1 MRRRP
6 SEEAP
11 RPEGAGF
18 LFAAWPEFWYNV
30 GISKR
35 KAKKMSIFKAYDI
48 RGVYG
53 RDLGQDDFYKIA
65 RAYARFISPRMV
77 VVARDCR
84 ASSDAL
90 FDAFSQ
96 GLVDEGVDVT
106 DIGLASTPMSY
117 FANASLKA
125 DGSVMITASH
135 NTKEW
140 NGCKL
145 CRAGAVPISGAT
157 GIKDIER
164 MVAEM
169 DADEPPRG
177 AGEVTK
183 VDVSREYA
191 AHAAKFQHM
200 ARPLHVA
207 VDFANGMGIAE
218 AAAFAGTPLTYD
230 ALYGEYD
237 GSFPNHDANPLHVE
251 TLKDLQALIR
261 ANPGKYAFG
270 VAFDGDAD
278 RAGFLDERGDV
289 IPMDFM
295 TALIARDLLAE
306 NPGAAC
312 FFDLRSS
319 KVVDETIRAA
329 GGRPM
334 MSRVGHS
341 FIKAQMRENDAIFAG
356 ELSGHYYFKANST
369 AESSSMATFALANI
383 VSKSDVPLSA
393 LVAPLRK
400 YSQSGEVNSKVA
412 DAAAVLDRVRAG
424 YPDFFELDG
433 VSVDRWD
440 SEGWWFNVRMSNTEP
455 LVRLNLEAK
464 TPELMS
470 ARRDEMLALIRA

>member
-1 MRRRP
+1 M
-6 SEEAP
+6 
-11 RPEGAGF
+11 G
-18 LFAAWPEFWYNV
+18 
-30 GISKR
+30 
-35 KAKKMSIFKAYDI
+35 IFKAYDI
-48 RGVYG
+48 RGIY
-53 RDLGQDDFYKIA
+53 GQDLTDDIFYKIA
-65 RAYARFISPRMV
+65 RAYAKFAGVRKV

-84 ASSDAL
+84 THSEPL
-90 FDAFSQ
+90 FAAFAK
-96 GLVDEGVDVT
+96 GLTDVGVDVI
-106 DIGLASTPMSY
+106 DVGRASTPMSY

-145 CRAGAVPISGAT
+145 CRANAVPISGAT

-164 MVAEM
+164 MVETGDLGA
-169 DADEPPRG
+169 DAAVKG
-177 AGEVTK
+177 TVTQ
-183 VDVSREYA
+183 VDVSAQYA
-191 AHAAKFQHM
+191 AHVREFAHL
-200 ARPLHVA
+200 ARPVHVA
-207 VDFANGMGIAE
+207 MDFANGMGIAE
-218 AAAFAGTPLTYD
+218 SAAFAGTDLTYD
-230 ALYGEYD
+230 SLYGEYD
-237 GSFPNHDANPLHVE
+237 GDFPNHDANPLKTE

-278 RAGFLDERGDV
+278 RAGFLDEKGDI

-295 TALIARDLLAE
+295 TALIAQDLLQSA
-306 NPGAAC
+306 PGAAC
-312 FFDLRSS
+312 FYDLRSS
-319 KVVDETIRAA
+319 KVAAEVIAAA
-329 GGRPM
+329 GGKPM

-383 VSKSDVPLSA
+383 VSKSDKPLSA

-400 YSQSGEVNSKVA
+400 YAHSGEINSKVA
-412 DAAAVLDRVRAG
+412 DAAAVLARVKATF
-424 YPDFFELDG
+424 PDNFELDG

-440 SEGWWFNVRMSNTEP
+440 AEGWWFNVRMSNTEP

-464 TPELMS
+464 TPDLM
-470 ARRDEMLALIRA
+470 AAKRDEMLALIRQ

>member
-1 MRRRP
+1 M
-6 SEEAP
+6 
-11 RPEGAGF
+11 G
-18 LFAAWPEFWYNV
+18 
-30 GISKR
+30 
-35 KAKKMSIFKAYDI
+35 IFKAYDI
-48 RGVYG
+48 RGIY
-53 RDLGQDDFYKIA
+53 GQDLTDEIFYKIA
-65 RAYARFISPRMV
+65 RAYAKFAGVRKV

-84 ASSDAL
+84 THSEPL
-90 FDAFSQ
+90 FAAFAK
-96 GLVDEGVDVT
+96 GLNDVGVDVI
-106 DIGLASTPMSY
+106 DVGRASTPMSY

-145 CRAGAVPISGAT
+145 CRANAVPISGAT

-164 MVAEM
+164 MVETGDLGE
-169 DADEPPRG
+169 DAAVKG
-177 AGEVTK
+177 TVTQ
-183 VDVSREYA
+183 VDVSAPYA
-191 AHAAKFQHM
+191 AHVRAFAHL
-200 ARPLHVA
+200 ARPVHVA
-207 VDFANGMGIAE
+207 MDFANGMGIAE
-218 AAAFAGTPLTYD
+218 SAAFAGTDLTYD
-230 ALYGEYD
+230 SLYGEYD
-237 GSFPNHDANPLHVE
+237 GDFPNHDANPLHTE

-278 RAGFLDERGDV
+278 RAGFLDEKGEI

-295 TALIARDLLAE
+295 TALIAQDLLQSA
-306 NPGAAC
+306 PGAAC
-312 FFDLRSS
+312 FYDLRSS
-319 KVVDETIRAA
+319 KVAAEVIAAA
-329 GGRPM
+329 GGKPM

-383 VSKSDVPLSA
+383 VSKSDKPLSA

-400 YSQSGEVNSKVA
+400 YAHSGEINSKVA
-412 DAAAVLDRVRAG
+412 DAAAVLARVKATF
-424 YPDFFELDG
+424 PDNFELDG

-440 SEGWWFNVRMSNTEP
+440 AEGWWFNVRMSNTEP

-464 TPELMS
+464 TPDLM
-470 ARRDEMLALIRA
+470 AAKRDEMLALIRQ

>member
-1 MRRRP
+1 M
-6 SEEAP
+6 
-11 RPEGAGF
+11 G
-18 LFAAWPEFWYNV
+18 
-30 GISKR
+30 
-35 KAKKMSIFKAYDI
+35 IFKAYDI
-48 RGVYG
+48 RGIY
-53 RDLGQDDFYKIA
+53 GQDLTEDIFYKIA
-65 RAYARFISPRMV
+65 RAYAKFLGGKKV

-84 ASSDAL
+84 VHSQPL
-90 FDAFSQ
+90 FEAFAR
-96 GLVDEGVDVT
+96 GLTDVGVDVI

-117 FANASLKA
+117 FANGTLGA

-145 CRAGAVPISGAT
+145 CRANAVPISGAT

-164 MVAEM
+164 MVAEGDLGA
-169 DADEPPRG
+169 DAAVKG
-177 AGEVTK
+177 KVTQA
-183 VDVSREYA
+183 DVKAAYA
-191 AHAAKFQHM
+191 AHVKTFAHL
-200 ARPLHVA
+200 ARPLHLA
-207 VDFANGMGIAE
+207 LDFANGMGIAE
-218 AAAFAGTPLTYD
+218 SAAFAGTDLTYD

-237 GSFPNHDANPLHVE
+237 GDFPNHDANPLHVE

-278 RAGFLDERGDV
+278 RAGFLDEKGDI

-295 TALIARDLLAE
+295 TALIAQDLLQSA
-306 NPGAAC
+306 PGAAC
-312 FFDLRSS
+312 FYDLRSS
-319 KVVDETIRAA
+319 KVAAEVIAAA
-329 GGRPM
+329 GGKPM

-383 VSKSDVPLSA
+383 VSKSDMPLSE

-400 YSQSGEVNSKVA
+400 YAHSGEINSKVA
-412 DAAAVLDRVRAG
+412 DAAAVLARVKATF
-424 YPDFFELDG
+424 PDNFELDG

-440 SEGWWFNVRMSNTEP
+440 AEGWWFNVRMSNTEP

-464 TPELMS
+464 TPDLM
-470 ARRDEMLALIRA
+470 AAKRDEMLALIRQ

>member
-1 MRRRP
+1 M
-6 SEEAP
+6 
-11 RPEGAGF
+11 G
-18 LFAAWPEFWYNV
+18 
-30 GISKR
+30 
-35 KAKKMSIFKAYDI
+35 IFKAYDI
-48 RGVYG
+48 RGIY
-53 RDLGQDDFYKIA
+53 GQDLTDDIFYKIA
-65 RAYARFISPRMV
+65 RAYAKFAGVRKV

-84 ASSDAL
+84 THSEPL
-90 FDAFSQ
+90 FAAFAN
-96 GLVDEGVDVT
+96 GLTDVGVDVI
-106 DIGLASTPMSY
+106 DVGRASTPMSY

-145 CRAGAVPISGAT
+145 CRASAVPISGAT

-164 MVAEM
+164 MVETGDLGA
-169 DADEPPRG
+169 DAAVKG
-177 AGEVTK
+177 SVTQ
-183 VDVSREYA
+183 VDVSAQYA
-191 AHAAKFQHM
+191 AHVREFAHL
-200 ARPLHVA
+200 ARPVHVA
-207 VDFANGMGIAE
+207 MDFANGMGIAE
-218 AAAFAGTPLTYD
+218 SAAFAGTDLTYD
-230 ALYGEYD
+230 SLYGEYD
-237 GSFPNHDANPLHVE
+237 GDFPNHDANPLKTE

-278 RAGFLDERGDV
+278 RAGFLDEKGDI

-295 TALIARDLLAE
+295 TALIAQDLLQSA
-306 NPGAAC
+306 PGAAC
-312 FFDLRSS
+312 FYDLRSS
-319 KVVDETIRAA
+319 KVAAEVIAAA
-329 GGRPM
+329 GGKPM

-383 VSKSDVPLSA
+383 VSKSDKPLSE

-400 YSQSGEVNSKVA
+400 YAHSGEINSKVA
-412 DAAAVLDRVRAG
+412 DAAAVLARVKATF
-424 YPDFFELDG
+424 PDNFELDG

-440 SEGWWFNVRMSNTEP
+440 AEGWWFNVRMSNTEP

-464 TPELMS
+464 TPDLM
-470 ARRDEMLALIRA
+470 AAKRDEMLALIRQ

>member
-1 MRRRP
+1 M
-6 SEEAP
+6 
-11 RPEGAGF
+11 G
-18 LFAAWPEFWYNV
+18 
-30 GISKR
+30 
-35 KAKKMSIFKAYDI
+35 IFKAYDI
-48 RGVYG
+48 RGIY
-53 RDLGQDDFYKIA
+53 GQDLTDDIFYKIA
-65 RAYARFISPRMV
+65 RAYAKFAGVRKV

-84 ASSDAL
+84 THSEPL
-90 FDAFSQ
+90 FAAFAK
-96 GLVDEGVDVT
+96 GLTDVGVDVI
-106 DIGLASTPMSY
+106 DVGRASTPMSY

-145 CRAGAVPISGAT
+145 CRANAVPISGAT

-164 MVAEM
+164 MVEAGDLGD
-169 DADEPPRG
+169 DAAVKG
-177 AGEVTK
+177 TVTQ
-183 VDVSREYA
+183 VDVSAQYA
-191 AHAAKFQHM
+191 AHVREFAHL
-200 ARPLHVA
+200 ARPVHVA
-207 VDFANGMGIAE
+207 MDFANGMGIAE
-218 AAAFAGTPLTYD
+218 SAAFAGTDLTYD
-230 ALYGEYD
+230 SLYGEYD
-237 GSFPNHDANPLHVE
+237 GDFPNHDANPLKTE

-278 RAGFLDERGDV
+278 RAGFLDEKGEI

-295 TALIARDLLAE
+295 TALIAQDLLQSA
-306 NPGAAC
+306 PGAAC
-312 FFDLRSS
+312 FYDLRSS
-319 KVVDETIRAA
+319 KVAAEIIAAA
-329 GGRPM
+329 GGKPM

-383 VSKSDVPLSA
+383 VSKSDKPLSE

-400 YSQSGEVNSKVA
+400 YAHSGEINSKVA
-412 DAAAVLDRVRAG
+412 DAAAVLARVKATF
-424 YPDFFELDG
+424 PDNFELDG

-440 SEGWWFNVRMSNTEP
+440 AEGWWFNVRMSNTEP

-464 TPELMS
+464 TPDLM
-470 ARRDEMLALIRA
+470 AAKRDEMLALIRQ

>member
-1 MRRRP
+1 M
-6 SEEAP
+6 
-11 RPEGAGF
+11 G
-18 LFAAWPEFWYNV
+18 
-30 GISKR
+30 
-35 KAKKMSIFKAYDI
+35 IFKAYDI
-48 RGVYG
+48 RGIY
-53 RDLGQDDFYKIA
+53 GQDLTDAMFYKIA
-65 RAYARFISPRMV
+65 RAYVKFTGVRKV

-84 ASSDAL
+84 THSEPL
-90 FDAFSQ
+90 FAAFAK
-96 GLVDEGVDVT
+96 GLTDMGADVI
-106 DIGLASTPMSY
+106 DIGRASTPMSY

-145 CRAGAVPISGAT
+145 CRANAVPISGAT

-164 MVAEM
+164 MVEAGDLGD
-169 DADEPPRG
+169 DAAVKGTITR
-177 AGEVTK
+177 
-183 VDVSREYA
+183 VDVSAQYA
-191 AHAAKFQHM
+191 AHVREFAHL
-200 ARPLHVA
+200 ARPVHVA
-207 VDFANGMGIAE
+207 MDFANGMGIAE
-218 AAAFAGTPLTYD
+218 SAAFEGTDLTYD
-230 ALYGEYD
+230 SLYGDYD
-237 GSFPNHDANPLHVE
+237 GDFPNHDANPLHTE

-278 RAGFLDERGDV
+278 RAGFLDEKGDI

-295 TALIARDLLAE
+295 TALIAQDLLQSA
-306 NPGAAC
+306 PGAVC
-312 FFDLRSS
+312 FYDLRSS
-319 KVVDETIRAA
+319 KVAAETIAAA
-329 GGRPM
+329 GGKPM

-383 VSKSDVPLSA
+383 VSKSDKPLSE
-393 LVAPLRK
+393 LIAPLRK
-400 YSQSGEVNSKVA
+400 YAHSGEINSKVA
-412 DAAAVLDRVRAG
+412 DAAAVLARVKAEFH
-424 YPDFFELDG
+424 DNFELDG

-464 TPELMS
+464 TPDIM
-470 ARRDEMLALIRA
+470 AAKRDAMLALIRA

>member
-1 MRRRP
+1 M
-6 SEEAP
+6 
-11 RPEGAGF
+11 G
-18 LFAAWPEFWYNV
+18 
-30 GISKR
+30 
-35 KAKKMSIFKAYDI
+35 IFKAYDI
-48 RGVYG
+48 RGIY
-53 RDLGQDDFYKIA
+53 GQDLTDDIFYKIA
-65 RAYARFISPRMV
+65 RAYAKFAGVRNV

-84 ASSDAL
+84 THSEPL
-90 FDAFSQ
+90 FAAFAK
-96 GLVDEGVDVT
+96 GLNDVGVDVI
-106 DIGLASTPMSY
+106 DIGRASTPMSY

-145 CRAGAVPISGAT
+145 CRASAVPISGAT

-164 MVAEM
+164 MVETGDLGA
-169 DADEPPRG
+169 DAAVKG
-177 AGEVTK
+177 TVTQ
-183 VDVSREYA
+183 VDVSAQYA
-191 AHAAKFQHM
+191 AHVREFAHL
-200 ARPLHVA
+200 ARPVHVA
-207 VDFANGMGIAE
+207 MDFANGMGIAE
-218 AAAFAGTPLTYD
+218 SAAFAGTDLTYD
-230 ALYGEYD
+230 SLYGEYD
-237 GSFPNHDANPLHVE
+237 GDFPNHDANPLKTE

-278 RAGFLDERGDV
+278 RAGFLDEKGDI

-295 TALIARDLLAE
+295 TALIAQDLLQSA
-306 NPGAAC
+306 PGAAC
-312 FFDLRSS
+312 FYDLRSS
-319 KVVDETIRAA
+319 KVAAEVIAAA
-329 GGRPM
+329 GGKPM

-383 VSKSDVPLSA
+383 VSKSDKPLSE

-400 YSQSGEVNSKVA
+400 YAHSGEINSKVA
-412 DAAAVLDRVRAG
+412 DAAAVLARVKATF
-424 YPDFFELDG
+424 PDNFELDG

-440 SEGWWFNVRMSNTEP
+440 AEGWWFNVRMSNTEP

-464 TPELMS
+464 TPDLM
-470 ARRDEMLALIRA
+470 AAKRDEMLALIRQ